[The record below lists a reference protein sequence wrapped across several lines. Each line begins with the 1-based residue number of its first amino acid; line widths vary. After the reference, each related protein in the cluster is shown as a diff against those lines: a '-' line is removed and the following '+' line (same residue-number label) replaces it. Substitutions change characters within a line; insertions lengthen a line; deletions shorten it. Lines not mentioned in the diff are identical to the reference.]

1 MGDFER
7 ARERERSIVKEERDL
22 KEDIGNPFWKIRVLS
37 RHGERNFV
45 EIRRTLCC
53 RAFLRLLRLLKR
65 ED

>member
-1 MGDFER
+1 LRE
-7 ARERERSIVKEERDL
+7 RERERSIVKEERDL

-37 RHGERNFV
+37 RHDAREISSREEELFV
-45 EIRRTLCC
+45 V